1 MSSIAHRGFVHLGM
15 DVSKDSISVA
25 VLSPDRDTAEVDKIF
40 HDADSVR
47 RLVKRLGK
55 PKEIWACYEAGP
67 TGYDLQRLLTSMGVR
82 CDVVAPSLIPKSSG
96 DRVKTDRRDARRLA
110 GLHRAGELTP
120 IAIPTPAQEGVR
132 DLCRT
137 RGDMVQD
144 LTRARNRLSGFL
156 LRHSVVWR
164 GGSKWTERHRRWL
177 ATLSFDD
184 PAIASTYSHYLATVK
199 LRDTALESVEAD
211 LVAVVHQGS
220 LRRPSATPGRLP
232 GRDQNRCAVSGRRGV
247 RLASLPPGQ
256 TFHELHRPGARG
268 ELDGS
273 HPATGLDHPGR
284 QCAPAGPAL
293 RSSLGLPAQPQRR
306 CRHQRAS
313 TRCAAREA
321 WPARGPRRSVCP
333 AGSANSRP
341 TRTCAPLWPPPS
353 PGSSPGS
360 SGPRWWPR
368 SDTVIFPSVNA
379 RSAPRLVE
387 PSTTRRST
395 AAADPIL
402 AGVTPSIVPRDDV
415 TGAPI
420 QRQLPANGFTAISI
434 RVHHR
439 GGSPIHCAPA
449 RRRWLARPP
458 PPSAR
463 GDE

>member
-15 DVSKDSISVA
+15 DVSKDSIAVA

-55 PKEIWACYEAGP
+55 PKGIWACYEAGP
-67 TGYDLQRLLTSMGVR
+67 TGYDLQRLLTSLGVR
-82 CDVVAPSLIPKSSG
+82 CDVVAPSLIPKGSG

-184 PAIASTYSHYLATVK
+184 PAIATTYSHYLATVK
-199 LRDTALESVEAD
+199 LRDTALEAVEGD
-211 LVAVVHQGS
+211 LVPWCTTGPFDDQVPRLAAYREVTRVGA
-220 LRRPSATPGRLP
+220 LCLAAEVFDWRRFPRARPFMSFTGLVPGRTRRVSRNVGDRSP
-232 GRDQNRCAVSGRRGV
+232 GPPMPTCA
-247 RLASLPPGQ
+247 ASSVK
-256 TFHELHRPGARG
+256 RPGPTSTARTWASAS
-268 ELDGS
+268 ES
-273 HPATGLDHPGR
+273 AK
-284 QCAPAGPAL
+284 QV
-293 RSSLGLPAQPQRR
+293 
-306 CRHQRAS
+306 CRPRP
-313 TRCAAREA
+313 
-321 WPARGPRRSVCP
+321 WPARGRRRSACLG
-333 AGSANSRP
+333 ASANSLP
-341 TRTCAPLWPPPS
+341 TRTCARSWLPPS
-353 PGSSPGS
+353 PASSPGS

-368 SDTVIFPSVNA
+368 SDTVFFASLSA
-379 RSAPRLVE
+379 RSAPRLSE

-395 AAADPIL
+395 PQQIRSSPAL
-402 AGVTPSIVPRDDV
+402 RQPSLLV
-415 TGAPI
+415 
-420 QRQLPANGFTAISI
+420 
-434 RVHHR
+434 RVSR
-439 GGSPIHCAPA
+439 AL
-449 RRRWLARPP
+449 RF
-458 PPSAR
+458 
-463 GDE
+463 